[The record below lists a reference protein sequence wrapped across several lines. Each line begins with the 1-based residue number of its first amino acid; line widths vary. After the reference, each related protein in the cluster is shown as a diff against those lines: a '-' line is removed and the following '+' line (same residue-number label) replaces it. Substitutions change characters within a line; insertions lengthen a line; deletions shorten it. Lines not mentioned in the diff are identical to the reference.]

1 MSPARDR
8 IGDPPAGDLL
18 KGGAVVVTGA
28 GSGIG
33 RACALACAAEGASVV
48 VGDIDDALALATAE
62 SIARRGGQARHHRGD
77 VAESATHEALAEICS
92 RDFGKISGWINNAA
106 FSGGALLGE
115 TTDEDWQRIQA
126 VTLGGV
132 FQGCRSAITRMIESG
147 AGAIVNIASSA
158 GLAAEPGL
166 AAYGAAK
173 AGVFSLTRNAAVEYA
188 GQGIRVNAISP
199 GPIDTPA
206 LGPWLE
212 AFPGGRSAFE
222 AQIPQG
228 RLGRPEEIAQSAV
241 FLLSDRA
248 SFINGAALVADG
260 GIHARL
266 ASPRSL
272 PG

>member
-1 MSPARDR
+1 MSRTRERTA
-8 IGDPPAGDLL
+8 PPPVGGLL
-18 KGGAVVVTGA
+18 TGGAVVVTGA

-33 RACALACAAEGASVV
+33 RACALACAGEGASVV
-48 VGDIDDALALATAE
+48 VGDIDEALGRATAE
-62 SIARRGGQARHHRGD
+62 SIEHLGGRARHLQGD

-106 FSGGALLGE
+106 FSGGALLGA
-115 TTDEDWQRIQA
+115 TGDEDWQKIQA

-132 FQGCRSAITRMIESG
+132 FHGCRSAIARMTRSG
-147 AGAIVNIASSA
+147 GGAIVNISSSA

-173 AGVFSLTRNAAVEYA
+173 AGVFSLTRSAAVEYA
-188 GQGIRVNAISP
+188 GQGVRVNAISP

-206 LGPWLE
+206 LSAWLE
-212 AFPGGRSAFE
+212 AFPGGRPAFE

-228 RLGRPEEIAQSAV
+228 RLGQPEEIAQSAV
-241 FLLSDRA
+241 FLLSDRS

-266 ASPRSL
+266 ASPR
-272 PG
+272 P

>member
-8 IGDPPAGDLL
+8 TGDPPAGGLL

-62 SIARRGGQARHHRGD
+62 SIAQRGGQARHHPGD
-77 VAESATHEALAEICS
+77 VAESATHEALAQVCAG
-92 RDFGKISGWINNAA
+92 DFGKITGWINNAA

-132 FQGCRSAITRMIESG
+132 FQGCRSAITRMIETG
-147 AGAIVNIASSA
+147 GGAIVNIASSA

-188 GQGIRVNAISP
+188 GHGIRVNAISP

>member
-1 MSPARDR
+1 MSPDRDLAK
-8 IGDPPAGDLL
+8 AGRGLL
-18 KGGAVVVTGA
+18 EGGSVVVTGA

-33 RACALACAAEGASVV
+33 RACALACAAEGAAVV
-48 VGDIDDALALATAE
+48 VGDIDERSAIATAE
-62 SIARRGGQARHHRGD
+62 SIAESGGQARHHRGD
-77 VAESATHEALAEICS
+77 VAESATHEALAQLCV
-92 RDFGKISGWINNAA
+92 RDFGKITGWVNNAA

-115 TTDEDWQRIQA
+115 TGDEDWQRIQE
-126 VTLGGV
+126 VSLGGV
-132 FQGCRSAITRMIESG
+132 FRGCRSAITRMIDG
-147 AGAIVNIASSA
+147 GGGAIVNISSSA

-188 GQGIRVNAISP
+188 ARGIRINAISP

-206 LGPWLE
+206 LGEWLE

-228 RLGRPEEIAQSAV
+228 RLGKSEEIAQAAV

-260 GIHARL
+260 GVHARL
-266 ASPRSL
+266 ASPRAL